1 MKSEFLFRNTQWN
14 LSNQDTNGAE
24 ESVIVSEVSSL
35 KEWYLGWEKG
45 AEESVIVSEVSS
57 LKEWYLG
64 WEKVSS
70 TIPTVGTVSISFH
83 QGSETGTGIGAWG
96 TGELSGR
103 SCCRASI
110 ADSAA
115 GV

>member
-1 MKSEFLFRNTQWN
+1 MKSEFLFRNIQWN
-14 LSNQDTNGAE
+14 LSNLDTN
-24 ESVIVSEVSSL
+24 
-35 KEWYLGWEKG
+35 G

-96 TGELSGR
+96 TGELSGH

>member
-14 LSNQDTNGAE
+14 LSNLDTNGAE

-35 KEWYLGWEKG
+35 KEWYLGWEM
-45 AEESVIVSEVSS
+45 VSS
-57 LKEWYLG
+57 I
-64 WEKVSS
+64 
-70 TIPTVGTVSISFH
+70 IPTVGTVSISFH